1 MASLHCNIL
10 RMITDT
16 ETSQEPEI
24 IKLKDILKN
33 FTESTSPVF
42 QSVLNLVNDI
52 MLATIHRTEYCKKL
66 SKEEKE
72 QLSRELTASFLGMIL
87 DRFTKKTS

>member
-1 MASLHCNIL
+1 
-10 RMITDT
+10 MIT
-16 ETSQEPEI
+16 ETSLDSQT

-52 MLATIHRTEYCKKL
+52 MLATIQRTKYCEKF
-66 SKEEKE
+66 SNEEKE
-72 QLSRELTASFLGMIL
+72 QLSRELTASFLSMIL
-87 DRFTKKTS
+87 DRFTKKMS

>member
-10 RMITDT
+10 RMIADT
-16 ETSQEPEI
+16 ETSQEPET

-42 QSVLNLVNDI
+42 QSILNLVNDI
-52 MLATIHRTEYCKKL
+52 MLAVIHRTEYCKKL

-72 QLSRELTASFLGMIL
+72 QLSRELTASFLSMIL
-87 DRFTKKTS
+87 GRFTKKTS